1 MLRGLVL
8 TTAFGRGDDE
18 RGLGRNHGGGSM
30 STYVSLV
37 HWTDQGIKNF
47 KDSTSR
53 AADFAKL
60 TESSGGMVRELL
72 WTVGEYD
79 MVCVVEFPDDE
90 TATAALLRAGS
101 LGNIRS
107 NTLRAFN
114 ADEIAA
120 IARRAAG

>member
-1 MLRGLVL
+1 
-8 TTAFGRGDDE
+8 
-18 RGLGRNHGGGSM
+18 M

-72 WTVGEYD
+72 WTVGE
-79 MVCVVEFPDDE
+79 FPDDE